1 MFYIEIILINAF
13 AGFLSMLPFFIIL
26 ELLAWKQIPNISLK
40 HMIGDGIFGFLLSV
54 ILAVTGVPGLFEMQF
69 DAAVN
74 LIPFADIATN
84 GLQYA
89 ANILLFL
96 PVGFLLPVL
105 YRRCQTF
112 VRSASMGFLFSLS
125 IELMQLFCLRAT
137 DVDDLITNTLGC
149 AIGYGIFALLKTL
162 YPPLTTVF
170 TTVNEAANE
179 ERVLRASR
187 SKKKLPNLYDPE
199 AVIFMLAAWAGA
211 LLFLPLFKSVIWNI
225 FL

>member
-54 ILAVTGVPGLFEMQF
+54 ILAITGVPGLFEMQF

-74 LIPFADIATN
+74 LVPFADISTN
-84 GLQYA
+84 KLQYA
-89 ANILLFL
+89 ANVLLFL

-105 YRRCQTF
+105 YRRCQAF
-112 VRSASMGFLFSLS
+112 VRSVSLGFLFSLS
-125 IELMQLFCLRAT
+125 IELRQLFCLRAP
-137 DVDDLITNTLGC
+137 DVDDLIMNTLGC
-149 AIGYGIFALLKTL
+149 AIGYGTFALLKTL
-162 YPPLTTVF
+162 YPPLTDSF
-170 TTVNEAANE
+170 MAANE
-179 ERVLRASR
+179 ECILCAPHE
-187 SKKKLPNLYDPE
+187 KKKLPDFFDPE
-199 AVIFMLAAWAGA
+199 AVIFILAAWAGA